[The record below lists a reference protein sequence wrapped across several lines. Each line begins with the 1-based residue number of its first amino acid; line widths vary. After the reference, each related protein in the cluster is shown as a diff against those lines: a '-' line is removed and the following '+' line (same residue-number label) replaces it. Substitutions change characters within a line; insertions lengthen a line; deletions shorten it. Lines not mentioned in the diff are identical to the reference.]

1 MSNPRLLAV
10 LDNME
15 KRAFVGKALTGAS
28 KALKGATP
36 ETLAG
41 GGLGAAY
48 GAYQGATNAQ
58 EGQGLTGAVLGGLSG
73 AAGGAI
79 LGGVG
84 GSTVRAVAG
93 KKGQKGL
100 IGRFRDTKKQF
111 TEEARKN
118 LGKDA
123 PTGMFSSFRARKAY
137 ATKGGDKSIKSKLK
151 NEATRLDD
159 LADAGQ
165 ITAKQARNRID
176 AAYQA
181 TTPGKYYQA
190 RNELIGRT
198 AGLGVAG
205 FTAVP
210 LITGAGGSA
219 AAPDAQQVSQGL
231 YQKYQQ
237 TGSLDERE
245 MMLLNESMR
254 KLRSQQATAQSG
266 GSTAV

>member
-84 GSTVRAVAG
+84 GSAVRAVAG
-93 KKGQKGL
+93 KDGQKGL
-100 IGRFRDTKKQF
+100 IGRFRDAKKEF
-111 TEEARKN
+111 TEEAKKE
-118 LGKDA
+118 LGDDA
-123 PTGMFSSFRARKAY
+123 RTGLFSSFRNRRAY
-137 ATKGGDKSIKSKLK
+137 VNKGGDQSIKSKLK
-151 NEATRLDD
+151 SESNRLDD

-165 ITAKQARNRID
+165 MSAEDARKGID

-181 TTPGKYYQA
+181 IAPGRYYQA
-190 RNELIGRT
+190 RNELIGRA

-210 LITGAGGSA
+210 LITGAGGAA
-219 AAPDAQQVSQGL
+219 AAPDPQQVAQGL

-237 TGSLDERE
+237 TGKLDQRE
-245 MMLLNESMR
+245 MMLLNNSMR
-254 KLRSQQATAQSG
+254 KLRSQQATAQQG
-266 GSTAV
+266 GSSAV